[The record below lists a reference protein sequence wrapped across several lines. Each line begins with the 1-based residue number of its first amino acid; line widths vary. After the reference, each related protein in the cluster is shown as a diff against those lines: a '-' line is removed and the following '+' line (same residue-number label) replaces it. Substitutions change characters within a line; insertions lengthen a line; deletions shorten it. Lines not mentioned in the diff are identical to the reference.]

1 MTTGRINQV
10 THRIDRRI
18 IIYPHYRKRPAESP
32 SRLSRRPPSRERN
45 RSTRRFTTLTTSTL
59 YQLSGAWCG
68 VSSELAP
75 HFGPHHAGTRRKI
88 SQRSGTTHFWNKI
101 SKKVRYHLQSVELG
115 PRKSNWSK
123 KPPRTGRFFI
133 IATNRNSKKNAAAFS
148 IKKKTTGGQPR
159 KKKSSAR
166 AEENPRTQ
174 TPIRC
179 QNTTHRTE
187 ARRGTPQKTIET
199 QSNAAEW
206 TPVVQTVGERFNFN
220 FFFVL
225 PVLLLERG
233 GCTLR
238 AAPNPYILSGLSHS
252 HRTFRQWSLEIFK
265 IKKKNSKEHQLSV
278 FFCCRLNKPH
288 KRLVQWGSI

>member
-166 AEENPRTQ
+166 AEENPRTHQ
-174 TPIRC
+174 MSEHNT
-179 QNTTHRTE
+179 QNRSSQGDSAKNHWNSIERRRMNPGGSNRWRTIQFQFFFLFY
-187 ARRGTPQKTIET
+187 PYYFL
-199 QSNAAEW
+199 NAAVA
-206 TPVVQTVGERFNFN
+206 PC
-220 FFFVL
+220 
-225 PVLLLERG
+225 VLLQTRIFCQVWATVIERSD
-233 GCTLR
+233 
-238 AAPNPYILSGLSHS
+238 NDHWK
-252 HRTFRQWSLEIFK
+252 F
-265 IKKKNSKEHQLSV
+265 SK
-278 FFCCRLNKPH
+278 
-288 KRLVQWGSI
+288 